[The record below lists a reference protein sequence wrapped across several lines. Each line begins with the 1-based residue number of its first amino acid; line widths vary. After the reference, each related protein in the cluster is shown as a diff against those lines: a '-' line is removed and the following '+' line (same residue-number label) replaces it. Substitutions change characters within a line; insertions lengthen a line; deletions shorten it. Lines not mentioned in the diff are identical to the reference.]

1 MAIEKPQLGG
11 VVIDEG
17 TSEAIKLL
25 HDNKTAIINKFTADS
40 MSQAPVEGIQK
51 LQDAFDH
58 FQPEIDVSHT
68 TEDGQEVSETLHF
81 TNMTAFSVK
90 GMIEQSGF
98 LQELKG
104 KQDDYQTLI
113 KRLMTNKVFQKLLA
127 DPAGKAA
134 FLEALEGMMAELDA
148 IDEQ

>member
-11 VVIDEG
+11 VIIDEG

-25 HDNKTAIINKFTADS
+25 HDNKTAIVSKFTADS

-51 LQDAFDH
+51 LQEAFDH
-58 FQPEIDVSHT
+58 FQPQVDITHT
-68 TEDGQEVSETLHF
+68 TEEGQEVNETLNF
-81 TNMTAFSVK
+81 TSLSAFTIK
-90 GMIEQSGF
+90 GMIEQSEF

-104 KQDDYQTLI
+104 KEDDYQTLI

-134 FLEALEGMMAELDA
+134 FLEALNAMIVELD
-148 IDEQ
+148 DVDGD

>member
-25 HDNKTAIINKFTADS
+25 HDNKTAIISKFTADS

-58 FQPEIDVSHT
+58 FQPQVDVTHT
-68 TEDGQEVSETLHF
+68 TEDGGEVNETLNF
-81 TNMTAFSVK
+81 TSVSAFSVK

-104 KQDDYQTLI
+104 KEDDYQTLI

-134 FLEALEGMMAELDA
+134 FVEALNAMIQELD
-148 IDEQ
+148 DVDGE